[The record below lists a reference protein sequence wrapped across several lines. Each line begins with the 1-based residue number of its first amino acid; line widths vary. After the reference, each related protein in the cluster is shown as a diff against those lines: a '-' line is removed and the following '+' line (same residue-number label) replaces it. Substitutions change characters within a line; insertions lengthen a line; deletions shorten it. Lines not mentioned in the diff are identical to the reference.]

1 MRKISSKIGMGLLVV
16 LLGIGLTA
24 CTKPAP
30 KTLDL
35 HGRWMAIAREP
46 GIPGRSGQVG
56 FVIEVFDDHTVML
69 PSGKRNWTLLDDG
82 RIKITDPGLT
92 MYGTVQDDILT
103 MTMADETKVIFKKMK

>member
-1 MRKISSKIGMGLLVV
+1 MRKTTLKFGIGLLVL
-16 LLGIGLTA
+16 LLGTGLTA

-30 KTLDL
+30 KTPDL
-35 HGRWMAIAREP
+35 QGKWMAVGREP

-56 FVIEVFDDHTVML
+56 FVMELFDDHTVVL

-103 MTMADETKVIFKKMK
+103 INMADETKVIFKKMK